1 MTKRK
6 FIVTGMTCSA
16 CSSHVERAVGKLDGV
31 KRASVNL
38 LTGSMTAEYDE
49 SKLGVQDIVDAV
61 VKAGYGAEA
70 EDERA
75 EERTASQ
82 AAAGER
88 AKQRASATKEMRT
101 RLIVS
106 LVFMVVL
113 MYVGMGHMFGAPLP
127 SFLTG
132 TQNAV
137 SYALLQI
144 LLCTPILYVNRSY
157 FINGFKRLFTLSP
170 NMDSLIA
177 VGSAASLIY
186 GIFAIFRMS
195 YGLGAGDT
203 ALVERY
209 LHDLYFESAG
219 MILALVTVGK
229 YLESLS
235 KRRTGDALDKLRG
248 LVPKGAIVLR
258 DGEEV
263 EVDSETLA
271 AGDTVVVKAG
281 MAVPA
286 DAEVTDGHAFVDE
299 SAISGESVPVEKTA
313 GAKLIGGTVNR
324 TGYVTARVTAVGGES
339 VLAKIIK
346 LVEDAGADK
355 APIAKT
361 ADKIAGVFVPVVMGI
376 ALVVFIGWLA
386 GGYAF
391 EHALTCA
398 ISVLVISCPCALG
411 LATPVA
417 IMVGTGKGAESGVL
431 FKSGEA
437 LETLHNVKYAV
448 FDKTGTITEGA
459 PEVAEITLREKDL
472 ISVVAG
478 IESRSEHPLGEA
490 VVAYARTEGIPLA
503 EAEDFR
509 TLPGMGVVATVNG
522 ARYAVGNAALM
533 RESGAEESEY
543 GAELARVSEEGKTPL
558 LVARGGKYVGLI
570 ATEDRI
576 KPNSRLAV
584 AELKKLGVRTVML
597 TGDNERTA
605 RAIAAQAGID
615 EVFAGVLPGDKEAKI
630 AELQKDGRVAMVGDG
645 INDAPALTRADVGIA
660 IGSGS
665 DIAVESADVVL
676 VKNDPLDVVT
686 AIRLSRSTMRNIRE
700 NLFWALFYNSLC
712 IPLAAGVLYVPF
724 GVRLTPMIGA
734 AAMSVSSIFVVCNAL
749 RLKFFRPTRAKS
761 ECADGACT
769 IAGKAD
775 GVADGG
781 ISDEISSDAEN
792 AINDVKRS
800 ENNMKTYVLS
810 IEGMMCSHCT
820 GRVSKAL
827 SGVDGVKNVEV
838 SLEEKNA
845 VVTADESVT
854 ADALKAAVE
863 AQDYPVTE
871 VREG

>member
-1 MTKRK
+1 
-6 FIVTGMTCSA
+6 MTCSA

-132 TQNAV
+132 TRNAV

-417 IMVGTGKGAESGVL
+417 VMAATGRGASMGIL
-431 FKSGEA
+431 FKDAEA
-437 LETLHNVKYAV
+437 LQKAKDIRTVLL
-448 FDKTGTITEGA
+448 DKTATITEGK
-459 PEVAEITLREKDL
+459 PRVTDILTYNGFTREEVLAAAGAAELN
-472 ISVVAG
+472 SN
-478 IESRSEHPLGEA
+478 HPLAACIVEKAREEGVRFSAAEEFTYTPGKGARAAVRGEECLIGNRRLIA
-490 VVAYARTEGIPLA
+490 EGGVWAEEA
-503 EAEDFR
+503 EAD
-509 TLPGMGVVATVNG
+509 
-522 ARYAVGNAALM
+522 
-533 RESGAEESEY
+533 AERLS
-543 GAELARVSEEGKTPL
+543 SEGKTVL
-558 LVARGGKYVGLI
+558 YFAAGGKLAALFAVADTIKEGSAEAVEGLKARGIL
-570 ATEDRI
+570 
-576 KPNSRLAV
+576 P
-584 AELKKLGVRTVML
+584 VML
-597 TGDNERTA
+597 TGDAEGAA
-605 RAIAAQAGID
+605 RAIAKQAGI
-615 EVFAGVLPGDKEAKI
+615 EKVIAEVLPEDKLGAVVESKKSA
-630 AELQKDGRVAMVGDG
+630 VTAMAGDG
-645 INDAPALTRADVGIA
+645 INDSPALKEADVGIA
-660 IGSGS
+660 MGNGTDVAI
-665 DIAVESADVVL
+665 DSADVVL
-676 VKNDPLDVVT
+676 VGGDLRAVNSAVD
-686 AIRLSRSTMRNIRE
+686 LSKATVRNIKE
-700 NLFWALFYNSLC
+700 NLFWAFFYNLLC
-712 IPLAAGVLYVPF
+712 IPLAAGVLYAA
-724 GVRLTPMIGA
+724 GVMLTPMYGA
-734 AAMSVSSIFVVCNAL
+734 LAMSLSSVFVVANAL
-749 RLKFFRPTRAKS
+749 RLMRFRPKN
-761 ECADGACT
+761 
-769 IAGKAD
+769 KK
-775 GVADGG
+775 
-781 ISDEISSDAEN
+781 EN
-792 AINDVKRS
+792 AVNGEG
-800 ENNMKTYVLS
+800 ENNMEKTLF
-810 IEGMMCSHCT
+810 IEGMSCSHCSA
-820 GRVSKAL
+820 RVENAL
-827 SGVDGVKNVEV
+827 NAIEGVEAHVDLKKKRA
-838 SLEEKNA
+838 S
-845 VVTADESVT
+845 VVTDVP
-854 ADALKAAVE
+854 DDVLVKAVE
-863 AQDYPVTE
+863 DAGYKVKKIK
-871 VREG
+871 